1 MTDPT
6 DAAPQLTIHHLGH
19 SQSERIVW
27 LCEELGLRYEL
38 RRYQRDAVT
47 RLSPAELKAMHAL
60 GAAPLL
66 EDGDLLLAESAAI
79 VEYII
84 VRYGGGRLR
93 LDPAHPDYATYLY
106 WFHFSNGNL
115 QPAML
120 RLMMMNRAGLS
131 ADHAVHASVQLRF
144 DRVMQFVDAHLRES
158 MYFAGRE
165 FTAADIMS
173 VFSLTTMR
181 LFQPVDLR
189 PYPGILAYLQRIGAR
204 PAYQRAM
211 AKGDPDL
218 VPMLD

>member
-1 MTDPT
+1 M
-6 DAAPQLTIHHLGH
+6 LKIHHLGH

-27 LCEELGLRYEL
+27 LCEELELPYEL
-38 RRYQRDAVT
+38 VHHTRDTVT
-47 RLSPAELKAMHAL
+47 RLSPPELKALHPL

-79 VEYII
+79 VEYTI
-84 VRYGGGRLR
+84 VKHGGGRLK
-93 LDPAHPDYATYLY
+93 PGPEHADYAAFLY

-115 QPAML
+115 QAVMG
-120 RLMMMNRAGLS
+120 RMMMVTRAKLP
-131 ADHAVHASVQLRF
+131 ADHPVQMSVQGRLDKVLALVEARLGE
-144 DRVMQFVDAHLRES
+144 ATWL
-158 MYFAGRE
+158 AGSE

-181 LFQPVDLR
+181 EFQPVELK
-189 PYPGILAYLQRIGAR
+189 PYPNILAYLQRIGAR

-218 VPMLD
+218 MPMLR